1 MATSRHSKPS
11 RLYLTHTAMIPNVFE
26 CIVFA
31 ICAVLIAS
39 LMNMFPICRALAE
52 KKLGVKKESG
62 EKN

>member
-1 MATSRHSKPS
+1 
-11 RLYLTHTAMIPNVFE
+11 MIPNVFE